1 MAHNQSTSPLGAEAL
16 EGLMRRAIELSE
28 NGPGRDANPQVGAI
42 LLNAAGDVIAE
53 GWHRGAGTPHAEI
66 DALSQVTPE
75 QARGGTLVVTLE
87 PCVMCA
93 GAIVAARIPR
103 VVFGA
108 WDSRVGAGGS
118 LYDLLRDGRLGRPV
132 EVIGGVLE
140 AECSALMTQFFE
152 AKRMSGSR

>member
-1 MAHNQSTSPLGAEAL
+1 LLGPDS
-16 EGLMRRAIELSE
+16 EGVAVGWNDRELT
-28 NGPGRDANPQVGAI
+28 
-42 LLNAAGDVIAE
+42 GDPT
-53 GWHRGAGTPHAEI
+53 GHAEI
-66 DALSQVTPE
+66 VAIRGAVEALGAGGASE
-75 QARGGTLVVTLE
+75 QKSRAWSLEELTLVVTLE

-108 WDSRVGAGGS
+108 WDTRVGAGGS

>member
-1 MAHNQSTSPLGAEAL
+1 LLGPDSEVVAV
-16 EGLMRRAIELSE
+16 GWNDRELT
-28 NGPGRDANPQVGAI
+28 
-42 LLNAAGDVIAE
+42 GDPT
-53 GWHRGAGTPHAEI
+53 GHAEI
-66 DALSQVTPE
+66 VAIRNAVEALGSGEASE
-75 QARGGTLVVTLE
+75 QKSRAWSLEELTLVVTLE

-108 WDSRVGAGGS
+108 WDARVGAGGS

>member
-1 MAHNQSTSPLGAEAL
+1 
-16 EGLMRRAIELSE
+16 
-28 NGPGRDANPQVGAI
+28 
-42 LLNAAGDVIAE
+42 
-53 GWHRGAGTPHAEI
+53 
-66 DALSQVTPE
+66 
-75 QARGGTLVVTLE
+75 
-87 PCVMCA
+87 MCA

-108 WDSRVGAGGS
+108 WDARVGAGGS

>member
-1 MAHNQSTSPLGAEAL
+1 LNESAEVVAV
-16 EGLMRRAIELSE
+16 GWNDRELT
-28 NGPGRDANPQVGAI
+28 
-42 LLNAAGDVIAE
+42 GDPT
-53 GWHRGAGTPHAEI
+53 GHAEI
-66 DALSQVTPE
+66 VAIRNAVEALG
-75 QARGGTLVVTLE
+75 AGGASESKSRAWSLEELTLVVTLE

-108 WDSRVGAGGS
+108 WDTRVGAGGS